1 MPRIKSN
8 HLPNNKLSH
17 NLNPNI
23 TVTSTASTSKVTN
36 QHHHGNSGS
45 PTGSSQLRIY
55 LINLF
60 VNDILIALFT
70 TPFTYTDF
78 MYGQWIYPEFLC
90 PVSNFISIC
99 AVSVSIYTLIAIGL
113 ERYFAIICPFKKLV
127 PFERHTKWIIA
138 LIWFIG
144 ILLGSPAL
152 FKARALPFEF
162 QNQSLL
168 DCREMWEQ
176 EMGGKIY
183 TGVIFF
189 ATFLVP
195 FVALTYLYVSIAI
208 KAFRHVIP
216 GNADASRDQIQLRNK
231 IRISEICDELGTIG
245 RILFCCCTSNGG
257 RHRRSPSNLM
267 NSSLSISE
275 VDGRRSSRASS
286 VTSWFPTTNAAA
298 AAGTTT
304 TTTAGR
310 NQLAMHSASFSGR
323 SGFRVK
329 SHQSSLKHH
338 GQNLSPNHRATST
351 TVARHHSIA
360 VCPPNPNCS
369 IEERQ
374 TSTPTLTVDTINQM
388 GNVEC
393 ETINH
398 ERIMNVTKQQS
409 QPQINL

>member
-1 MPRIKSN
+1 
-8 HLPNNKLSH
+8 
-17 NLNPNI
+17 
-23 TVTSTASTSKVTN
+23 
-36 QHHHGNSGS
+36 
-45 PTGSSQLRIY
+45 
-55 LINLF
+55 
-60 VNDILIALFT
+60 
-70 TPFTYTDF
+70 
-78 MYGQWIYPEFLC
+78 
-90 PVSNFISIC
+90 
-99 AVSVSIYTLIAIGL
+99 
-113 ERYFAIICPFKKLV
+113 
-127 PFERHTKWIIA
+127 
-138 LIWFIG
+138 
-144 ILLGSPAL
+144 
-152 FKARALPFEF
+152 
-162 QNQSLL
+162 
-168 DCREMWEQ
+168 
-176 EMGGKIY
+176 
-183 TGVIFF
+183 
-189 ATFLVP
+189 
-195 FVALTYLYVSIAI
+195 
-208 KAFRHVIP
+208 
-216 GNADASRDQIQLRNK
+216 
-231 IRISEICDELGTIG
+231 
-245 RILFCCCTSNGG
+245 
-257 RHRRSPSNLM
+257 M

-338 GQNLSPNHRATST
+338 GKNLSPNHRATST

-409 QPQINL
+409 QPQINVNHYQRKTIPTIHLVEDSSKKNSFLSIVSRLAPNKKNRNLMIKSSDNNWPDATNI